1 MTRND
6 HGAEG
11 RGRREGL
18 IDPPA
23 CQPGSG
29 FSGLRAE
36 LISPLEHSEKEAASV
51 SHGEVLDWKEND
63 SGPCLAV

>member
-1 MTRND
+1 MGQKAGGGEKALLT
-6 HGAEG
+6 HQPATLGPG
-11 RGRREGL
+11 FLGL
-18 IDPPA
+18 E
-23 CQPGSG
+23 Q
-29 FSGLRAE
+29 